1 MLAKNGLVLLSILAL
16 LALSYSVDSNAKY
29 TKRDGKWESSF
40 QLLNSL
46 STDFD
51 GKNGSGVEIDS
62 DIGWGFTLGYNV
74 NPHILVNY
82 QFSVT
87 TPDYDAT
94 LTSEDNDRTIHIKRD
109 MDVYESQFN
118 VVYNLM
124 TEQFTPFV
132 QAGLGWS
139 YLDSNVAKGQA
150 SSVCWWDPWTGR
162 LICDYYQNTYDDTRF
177 SYNVAAGVR
186 YELNNNMFFRASY
199 KQNWIDMSHSD
210 DISIGMVHI
219 EIGSIF

>member
-1 MLAKNGLVLLSILAL
+1 MLAKNGVVLLSIIAL
-16 LALSYSVDSNAKY
+16 LALSYSVDSEAKY

-62 DIGWGFTLGYNV
+62 DIGWGFTVGYNV

-82 QFSVT
+82 QFSAT

-94 LTSEDNDRTIHIKRD
+94 LTSEDGDRALHIKRELD
-109 MDVYESQFN
+109 LYNSQFN

-139 YLDSNVAKGQA
+139 YLDSNVSKGL
-150 SSVCWWDPWTGR
+150 SNSFCWYDPWFGLVCENDTFS
-162 LICDYYQNTYDDTRF
+162 DTRF

-186 YELNNNMFFRASY
+186 YELDNSMFIRASY
-199 KQNWIDMSHSD
+199 QQNWISMSHSD
-210 DISIGMVHI
+210 DISIGMVHL

>member
-62 DIGWGFTLGYNV
+62 DIGWGFSLGYNV
-74 NPHILVNY
+74 NPHIVVNY

-94 LTSEDNDRTIHIKRD
+94 LTSEDGDRNLHIKRE
-109 MDVYESQFN
+109 MDLYNSQFN

-139 YLDSNVAKGQA
+139 YLDSNVRKPL
-150 SSVCWWDPWTGR
+150 SNSFCWYDPWLG
-162 LICDYYQNTYDDTRF
+162 LVCDNNTFSDTRF

-199 KQNWIDMSHSD
+199 QQNWIDMSHSD
-210 DISIGMVHI
+210 DISIGMVSL

>member
-1 MLAKNGLVLLSILAL
+1 MLAKKWLVLLSIIAL
-16 LALSYSVDSNAKY
+16 LALSYSVDSQAKY
-29 TKRDGKWESSF
+29 TKRDGKWEASF

-74 NPHILVNY
+74 NPHVLVNY
-82 QFSVT
+82 QFSAT

-94 LTSEDNDRTIHIKRD
+94 LTKEDNNDSYHIRHN
-109 MDVYESQFN
+109 MDLYNSQFN

-132 QAGLGWS
+132 QAGIGWT
-139 YLDSNVAKGQA
+139 YLDSNIADGPPDYF
-150 SSVCWWDPWTGR
+150 CWYDPWWGR
-162 LICDYYQNTYDDTRF
+162 QCIGDQNTFDDTRF
-177 SYNVAAGVR
+177 SYNLAAGVR
-186 YELNNNMFFRASY
+186 YELDNSMFFRASY
-199 KQNWIDMSHSD
+199 QQNWISMSHSD
-210 DISIGMVHI
+210 DLSVGMVHL